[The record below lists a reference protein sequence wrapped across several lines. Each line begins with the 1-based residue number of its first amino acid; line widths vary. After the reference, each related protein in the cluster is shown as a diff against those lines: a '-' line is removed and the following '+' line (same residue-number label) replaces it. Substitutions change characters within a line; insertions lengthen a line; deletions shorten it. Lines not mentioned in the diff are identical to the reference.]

1 MAQSDYQDMIEIPVS
16 TCEMVVLPKK
26 KKRRNV
32 KKKVIDKVNKKVV
45 KEKSAKEKTAKKKTF
60 NENIQPAEDFIENAM
75 EQNYRADEIDLLP
88 DEAVKLK
95 EKKGWKFDIVSLQ
108 VVAVFVLIV
117 GILLTNIFWE
127 NSGINRLISSVF
139 NKETVIE
146 KNYTDFELNAPKY
159 GTVNKN
165 GGVIEISGEGAIY
178 SPCEGVVSKVEK
190 DGEKYTLT
198 INHSDSFYSEFK
210 NLDFCYFSEGESVFK
225 EVPVAFSFESCEMR
239 LYSDDA
245 LLTNFVVSDG
255 SIIWEN

>member
-26 KKRRNV
+26 KKRKNV

-45 KEKSAKEKTAKKKTF
+45 KEKAAKQKAVK
-60 NENIQPAEDFIENAM
+60 ENVQPVADFVENAAENDYKI
-75 EQNYRADEIDLLP
+75 EQFEGLQNET
-88 DEAVKLK
+88 VNVK
-95 EKKGWKFDIVSLQ
+95 EKKGIKFDIVSLQ

-139 NKETVIE
+139 NKETVAE
-146 KNYTDFELNAPKY
+146 KNYSDFKLNAPKY
-159 GTVNKN
+159 GTVNLN

-178 SPCEGVVSKVEK
+178 SPCEGVVSKVVK

-210 NLDFCYFSEGESVFK
+210 NLDFCYFNEGESVFK
-225 EVPVAFSFESCEMR
+225 EVPVAYAFEGCEMR
-239 LYSDDA
+239 MYSNNA

-255 SIIWEN
+255 SIIWES